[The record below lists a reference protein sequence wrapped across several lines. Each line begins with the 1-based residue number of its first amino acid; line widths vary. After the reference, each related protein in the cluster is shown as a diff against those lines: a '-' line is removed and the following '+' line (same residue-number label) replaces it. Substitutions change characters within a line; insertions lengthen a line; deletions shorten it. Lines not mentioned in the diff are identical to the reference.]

1 MSKAP
6 SLPQRERELLATLQ
20 KDHLWRRAKLLSE
33 AGWSL
38 QSIANG
44 FDPPRRRSTIRSW
57 VVKSFTAGTYP
68 ETPPVPSPP
77 VKHVRPRRKKVPS
90 PGISLDDQLR
100 IARLSPLARRYRAR
114 AAENSSS
121 SLANRE
127 LTLLTGILYSR
138 GVTVSELARASG
150 VTYRAM
156 KRRVDRSEE
165 KAVIS

>member
-1 MSKAP
+1 M
-6 SLPQRERELLATLQ
+6 L
-20 KDHLWRRAKLLSE
+20 
-33 AGWSL
+33 
-38 QSIANG
+38 
-44 FDPPRRRSTIRSW
+44 FRS
-57 VVKSFTAGTYP
+57 
-68 ETPPVPSPP
+68 